1 MTFESQETSLI
12 IPFLSLLGYTEVT
25 AVVQKEIQYH
35 VTRLILPSPYLPLVD
50 KIFVH
55 PNANPLWR

>member
-25 AVVQKEIQYH
+25 AVVQKEIQ
-35 VTRLILPSPYLPLVD
+35 
-50 KIFVH
+50 
-55 PNANPLWR
+55 